1 MSYAGDGGGGRH
13 HGNHFNNSGRGSGGR
28 YPGGGRYQGG
38 GGGGRY
44 QGGGGGGGRGGR
56 YQGGGGGGGGGR
68 SGRGGGGNTNHGLLS
83 VCRDFT
89 RTGQC
94 AHGSSCHY
102 AHVVQLHAT
111 IAAATKPPIQQ
122 QQQQG
127 NYKNYNNNAAAV
139 ATVSS
144 IAIWEP
150 PGNPVFKIFTSS
162 SDGYWRL
169 WDTAGGQFKQEFEN
183 NMAGHVH
190 KCIVS
195 YDHTYL
201 FCGFEAP
208 CRAIPSPNITVGM
221 VHGWNLQQPSQPPLE
236 LQIQPSSNGN
246 GTSSGATT
254 PTASNGSHNHQPH
267 ANPTHTSIPYAH
279 NMAVSAIH
287 MASPSTT
294 AAATTATSTTG
305 GGNNVNGTTDVI
317 QIATGSRDGSIRI
330 WAYRNGSFVL
340 VRSLCGHAREVTGLV
355 LLSAQNILWSA
366 SIDQC
371 IRIWN
376 TMTGDCQYCI
386 AGSSVVDPSVPPP
399 IMNAPATAA
408 AAAAGHS
415 MPITALIPYVSSA
428 GTFILSASLD
438 QTVKVWNAV
447 TGECVASESHSEAIT
462 CMTIARDLGNN
473 ELLLLGME
481 SGAIQ
486 CRNIQP
492 YANIAAFQ
500 LIFTLTAYHNVGHEG
515 AVKCITA
522 GPSGTFYSGGV
533 DGKMLVCSFCGDL
546 GLNA

>member
-1 MSYAGDGGGGRH
+1 MSYAGDGGGG
-13 HGNHFNNSGRGSGGR
+13 G
-28 YPGGGRYQGG
+28 GGGRYHNNNNYNNGGGGSSGGRGGNRNGGGGGRYHGG

-44 QGGGGGGGRGGR
+44 QGGGGGARGGRGGNSSR
-56 YQGGGGGGGGGR
+56 GGGR
-68 SGRGGGGNTNHGLLS
+68 GSGSNTNYGLLS
-83 VCRDFT
+83 LCRDFT
-89 RTGQC
+89 ASGGQC
-94 AHGSSCHY
+94 PRGTSCNF

-111 IAAATKPPIQQ
+111 VAAATKPPLQQ
-122 QQQQG
+122 A
-127 NYKNYNNNAAAV
+127 NYKSNYNNHANTPAV

-169 WDTAGGQFKQEFEN
+169 WNTAGGQFLQEFEN
-183 NMAGHVH
+183 NMAGNVH

-195 YDHTYL
+195 YDQTYL

-221 VHGWNLQQPSQPPLE
+221 VHGWNLQQSAQPPLE
-236 LQIQPSSNGN
+236 LQIQPTASNT
-246 GTSSGATT
+246 TSSGATT
-254 PTASNGSHNHQPH
+254 PTTANGTGNNATSSN
-267 ANPTHTSIPYAH
+267 TTSIPYAH

-287 MASPSTT
+287 MAAPQSTT
-294 AAATTATSTTG
+294 SGGISTTD
-305 GGNNVNGTTDVI
+305 TI
-317 QIATGSRDGSIRI
+317 QIATGSRDGSIRL
-330 WAYRNGSFVL
+330 WAYRNGAFLL
-340 VRSLCGHAREVTGLV
+340 VRALCGHAREVTGLV

-366 SIDQC
+366 STDQC

-386 AGSSVVDPSVPPP
+386 AGSSVDPSIQQIPN
-399 IMNAPATAA
+399 MNSPAAV
-408 AAAAGHS
+408 GHT
-415 MPITALIPYVSSA
+415 MPITALIPYVSPA
-428 GTFILSASLD
+428 GTFILSSSLD

-481 SGAIQ
+481 GGAIQ

-500 LIFTLTAYHNVGHEG
+500 LIFTLTSYHSGVGHDG

-546 GLNA
+546 GLKA

>member
-1 MSYAGDGGGGRH
+1 MSYAGGGDGGGGRH
-13 HGNHFNNSGRGSGGR
+13 HNNNYHG
-28 YPGGGRYQGG
+28 GGGRSGNRSR

-44 QGGGGGGGRGGR
+44 QGGGSGGR
-56 YQGGGGGGGGGR
+56 YQGDGGGARGGR
-68 SGRGGGGNTNHGLLS
+68 GGYAGRGGGRGSSGGNTTNYGLLS
-83 VCRDFT
+83 LCRDFT
-89 RTGQC
+89 GSGGQC
-94 AHGSSCHY
+94 PRGNSCGF

-111 IAAATKPPIQQ
+111 IAAATKPPLQPMQQ
-122 QQQQG
+122 QQQQNQQ
-127 NYKNYNNNAAAV
+127 NYKNNYNTNAV

-169 WDTAGGQFKQEFEN
+169 WNTAGGQFAQEFEN
-183 NMAGHVH
+183 NMAGNVH

-195 YDHTYL
+195 YDQTYL

-221 VHGWNLQQPSQPPLE
+221 VHGWNLQQPAQPPLE
-236 LQIQPSSNGN
+236 LQIQPSTLLPSNP
-246 GTSSGATT
+246 TASGATT
-254 PTASNGSHNHQPH
+254 PTTSNGTSNNHNS
-267 ANPTHTSIPYAH
+267 PTSGNATSIPYAH

-287 MASPSTT
+287 MAAPQST
-294 AAATTATSTTG
+294 AAGNSNTSDT
-305 GGNNVNGTTDVI
+305 I
-317 QIATGSRDGSIRI
+317 QIATGSRDGSIRL
-330 WAYRNGSFVL
+330 WAYRNGAFLL

-366 SIDQC
+366 GIDQC

-386 AGSSVVDPSVPPP
+386 AGSSVDAAIPQAPN
-399 IMNAPATAA
+399 MNSPAVV
-408 AAAAGHS
+408 GHT
-415 MPITALIPYVSSA
+415 MPITALIPYISPA
-428 GTFILSASLD
+428 GTFILSSSLD

-462 CMTIARDLGNN
+462 CMSIARDLGNN

-500 LIFTLTAYHNVGHEG
+500 LIFTLTSYHSGVGHDG

-546 GLNA
+546 GLKA